1 MKKTFRLL
9 DLFCGAGGASMGYH
23 LAGFEVVGV
32 DKDPQPNYPFKFFR
46 ADALT
51 FPFDGFD
58 VVVGSPPCPGYSKA
72 TAFHRGA
79 RLKHPLL
86 IEPLRERFKASGLP
100 YVIEN
105 VEGAPLE
112 NPIVLCGTM
121 FGLRSIRHRLFE
133 SNIPLLQPHHPD
145 LCTEHLVKCA
155 GPAAIPKGREYWS
168 IGGHFGQKERAQ
180 REGLGIDWMMT
191 VDEIKNAIPPAYT
204 RWIGL
209 QLLQWLRCR
218 QKEIQ
223 VQMCAGPGCH
233 HPVIPSS
240 GAGRPG
246 RFCSATCRKRA
257 NRLVHA
263 VTKSSLCHEMEA
275 KEVQA

>member
-1 MKKTFRLL
+1 MRKLRLL

-32 DKDPQPNYPFKFFR
+32 DSVIQPNYPFEFVWG
-46 ADALT
+46 DALT
-51 FPFDGFD
+51 HPLDNFD
-58 VVVGSPPCPGYSKA
+58 VLVASPPCQGYSKA

-79 RLKHPLL
+79 RKKHPLL
-86 IEPLRERFKASGLP
+86 IEPIRERFQASGLP

-105 VEGAPLE
+105 VEGAPLD
-112 NPIVLCGTM
+112 NPILLCGTM

-133 SNIPLLQPHHPD
+133 SNVQLLAPHHPD

-155 GPAAIPKGREYWS
+155 GPAAIPEGHEYWS
-168 IGGHFGQKERAQ
+168 IGGHFGQKDRAQ

-209 QLLQWLRCR
+209 QLIQALRG
-218 QKEIQ
+218 
-223 VQMCAGPGCH
+223 MCAAPGCH
-233 HPVIPSS
+233 NLVPSPVR
-240 GAGRPG
+240 AGRPA
-246 RFCSATCRKRA
+246 RFCSGACRVRA
-257 NRLVHA
+257 HRA
-263 VTKSSLCHEMEA
+263 SKLCNEIRTECN
-275 KEVQA
+275 EFLLSR